1 MMIGKTFS
9 HYNISEKLGEGGMG
23 VVYKAEDKKLDRLV
37 ALKFLPPQFTVNK
50 SDKARFIQE
59 AKAAAAINHPNV
71 CVIHDMLEH
80 ENQQFIVMEYVE
92 GQTLREVIYGDRRR
106 GEVTSHLQIN
116 EVLNYAIQIAEALQA
131 AHEKDIIH
139 RDIKSENI
147 MVNTKDQIKVMD
159 FGLAKLKGSLKLTKK
174 SSTVGTVAYMSP
186 EQIQG
191 HEVDARSDIFSFGV
205 VLYEM
210 LTGQLPFKGEYESA
224 MIYSILNEEPEPL
237 TKIRTDLSE
246 KLEQILNRVL
256 IKNPNKRYQHMD
268 ELLLDLKTL
277 KNGSP
282 GQPVAKK
289 LFLQISKPVLR
300 ILSTILLLIIL
311 GLIYLYTRSDERKAF
326 QITHTSPLTT
336 SPGLEQDPSWSPEGT
351 RLAYASNE
359 SGNMDIWV
367 MQIKAGRKIN
377 LTRDFPGYD
386 GKPAW
391 SPDGEWIAFVSER
404 DGGGIFIM
412 SALGGIPKRVIS
424 LSFAI
429 SLSRIGSI
437 PYVSWSPDG
446 SKLAY
451 AVAGSLYTIASTGG
465 LPVKI
470 PLPPTGL
477 IAGYSEPAWSPD
489 GKCIA
494 CTGFL
499 GEGVATSQ
507 IWSSLPGKSD
517 PIPVTEGRYLDHN
530 PVWSSD
536 GRQLFFISDRGGSFD
551 VWWLPVNERGEP
563 AGNAQSLTAGAGV
576 GAIALSRDGTHL
588 AFTKVIDRSN
598 IWSIPI
604 VPDRAVTLAEAM
616 EHTSEN
622 NYIESVAISPDGDWI
637 AFDCNRRGNMDIWIM
652 HKNGGEVRTLTTN
665 PAHDWCPYWSPDGEK
680 IVFHSMRSGNR
691 DLYMI
696 PVRGGA
702 ITQLTS
708 HPAQDL
714 LPIWSPDGKKIAFLS
729 NRAGNMDAWLM
740 NSEGGEFLQL
750 TFNETQDLAVMWS
763 PDSRQIVFCTD
774 RTGHYELF
782 LIPETLF
789 NVPKENRQLTQ
800 LTRGKWTII
809 NAVYWTPDGQTIY
822 SYGVGGPGQKGANL
836 WAISATDGSARPLID
851 FQGSSKEP
859 WLSLSSDGKRIYFPL
874 WERIGDLWLA
884 DLSLE

>member
-1 MMIGKTFS
+1 MIGQHIS
-9 HYNISEKLGEGGMG
+9 HYIILEKLGEGGMG
-23 VVYKAEDKKLDRLV
+23 VVYKAEDIKLDRLV
-37 ALKFLPPQFTVNK
+37 ALKFLPPQFTVNQ

-71 CVIHDMLEH
+71 CVIHDMLEL

-92 GQTLREVIYGDRRR
+92 GQTLREVIYGNRRR
-106 GEVTSHLQIN
+106 GEVTSFLQIN
-116 EVLNYAIQIAEALQA
+116 EVLDYAIQITEALQA
-131 AHEKDIIH
+131 AHEKGIIH

-147 MVNTKDQIKVMD
+147 MVNTKNQIKVMD

-237 TKIRTDLSE
+237 IKHRSAIPGELESIVTRTL
-246 KLEQILNRVL
+246 V
-256 IKNPNKRYQHMD
+256 KNPDKRYQHTH
-268 ELLLDLKTL
+268 ELRHDLKTL
-277 KNGSP
+277 KNLP
-282 GQPVAKK
+282 ARPPVKQK
-289 LFLQISKPVLR
+289 SVLRIPKPVLG
-300 ILSTILLLIIL
+300 ILSLILLLIL
-311 GLIYLYTRSDERKAF
+311 LVSIYLYTRPDERQVY
-326 QITHTSPLTT
+326 QIKLTSPLTT

-351 RLAYASNE
+351 RLAYASDE

-367 MQIKAGRKIN
+367 MQITAGQRMN
-377 LTRDFPGYD
+377 LTKDFPGYD
-386 GKPAW
+386 GKPSC

-404 DGGGIFIM
+404 DGGGIFIIP
-412 SALGGIPKRVIS
+412 ALGGIPKRVIS

-451 AVAGSLYTIASTGG
+451 AVAGSLYTIASAGG
-465 LPVKI
+465 IPAKM

-477 IAGYSEPAWSPD
+477 IAGYSEPAWSP
-489 GKCIA
+489 GGNCIA

-499 GEGVATSQ
+499 AEGVATSQ
-507 IWSSLPGKSD
+507 IWSLHPGKSD
-517 PIPVTEGRYLDHN
+517 PVPVTEGKHLDHN
-530 PVWSSD
+530 PLWSAD
-536 GRQLFFISDRGGSFD
+536 GRHLFFISDRGGSFD
-551 VWWLPVNERGEP
+551 VWSLPVSEGGEP
-563 AGNAQSLTAGAGV
+563 AGDAQSLTTGAGV

-604 VPDRAVTLAEAM
+604 VPDRQVKLAEAL

-622 NYIESVAISPDGDWI
+622 NYIESLAISPNGDWI

-652 HKNGGEVRTLTTN
+652 HKNGGKVRALTTN
-665 PAHDWCPYWSPDGEK
+665 PAHDWCPYWSSDGER
-680 IVFHSMRSGNR
+680 IIFHSMRSGNR
-691 DLYMI
+691 DLYAI
-696 PVRGGA
+696 PVSGGA
-702 ITQLTS
+702 LTQLTS

-714 LPIWSPDGKKIAFLS
+714 LPICAPDGKKIAFLS
-729 NRAGNMDAWLM
+729 NRSGNMDAWLM
-740 NSEGGEFLQL
+740 NSEGGEVRQL
-750 TFNETQDLAVMWS
+750 TFNETQDLAVLWA
-763 PDSRQIVFCTD
+763 PDGKQIVFCTN
-774 RTGHYELF
+774 RTGYYELF
-782 LIPETLF
+782 LIPEALF
-789 NVPKENRQLTQ
+789 FVAKENRQLTQ

-809 NAVYWTPDGQTIY
+809 NPIYWTPDGQTIY
-822 SYGVGGPGQKGANL
+822 SYGVGGPGERGANL
-836 WAISATDGSARPLID
+836 WAVSATGGSARPLID
-851 FQGSSKEP
+851 FQGSLKEP
-859 WLSLSSDGKRIYFPL
+859 SHSLSSDGKRIYFPL

-884 DLSLE
+884 DLSVE

>member
-1 MMIGKTFS
+1 MIGKTIS
-9 HYNISEKLGEGGMG
+9 HYQILEKLGVGGMG
-23 VVYKAEDKKLDRLV
+23 VIYKARDLKLDRFV
-37 ALKFLPPQFTVNK
+37 ALKFLPPHIGADAEEK
-50 SDKARFIQE
+50 ERFIHE
-59 AKAAAAINHPNV
+59 AKAASTLDHVNI
-71 CVIHDMLEH
+71 CTIHEIAETDDGQL
-80 ENQQFIVMEYVE
+80 FIVMACYE
-92 GQTLREVIYGDRRR
+92 GETLKNKIKDKRLKIKDTIDYA
-106 GEVTSHLQIN
+106 TQI
-116 EVLNYAIQIAEALQA
+116 VEALQA
-131 AHEKDIIH
+131 AHDKGIVH
-139 RDIKSENI
+139 RDIKPANI
-147 MVNTKDQIKVMD
+147 FITNEGVVKILD
-159 FGLAKLKGSLKLTKK
+159 FGLAKLHGQTKITK
-174 SSTVGTVAYMSP
+174 AGTTLGTLAYMSP

-191 HEVDARSDIFSFGV
+191 HRVDARSDIFSFGV
-205 VLYEM
+205 LLYEM

-224 MIYSILNEEPEPL
+224 MIYSILNEEPKPL
-237 TKIRTDLSE
+237 TKQKTGLPVA
-246 KLEQILNRVL
+246 LERMVTRAL
-256 IKNPNKRYQHMD
+256 IKNPIERYQHAH

-277 KNGSP
+277 KNT
-282 GQPVAKK
+282 PVKIPDK
-289 LFLQISKPVLR
+289 QKRFLKIFRPVWGTVSL
-300 ILSTILLLIIL
+300 ILLLML
-311 GLIYLYTRSDERKAF
+311 LVSIYLYTRPDEGNVY
-326 QITHTSPLTT
+326 QIKRTSPLTT

-351 RLAYASNE
+351 RLAYTSDE

-367 MQIKAGRKIN
+367 MQIAAGQRIN
-377 LTRDFPGYD
+377 LTRDFTGYD

-412 SALGGIPKRVIS
+412 PALGGIPKRIIS

-446 SKLAY
+446 SRLAY
-451 AVAGSLYTIASTGG
+451 AVAGSLYTIPAAGG
-465 LPVKI
+465 IPAKM

-489 GKCIA
+489 GSCIA

-499 GEGVATSQ
+499 AEGVATSQ

-517 PIPVTEGRYLDHN
+517 PIPVTEGKYLDHN

-536 GRQLFFISDRGGSFD
+536 GQQLFFISDRGGSFD

-563 AGNAQSLTAGAGV
+563 AGDAQSLTAGAGV
-576 GAIALSRDGTHL
+576 GAIALSRNGTHM
-588 AFTKVIDRSN
+588 AFSKVIDRSN

-604 VPDRAVTLAEAM
+604 IPDRPVKLVEAM

-622 NYIESVAISPDGDWI
+622 NYIESVVISPDGDWI

-665 PAHDWCPYWSPDGEK
+665 PAHDWCPYWSPDGK
-680 IVFHSMRSGNR
+680 TIVFHSMRSGNR

-696 PVRGGA
+696 PVGGGA

-708 HPAQDL
+708 HPAEDL

-740 NSEGGEFLQL
+740 NSSGGEFRQL
-750 TFNETQDLAVMWS
+750 TFNETQDLAVAWA
-763 PDSRQIVFCTD
+763 PDSKQIVFCTN
-774 RTGHYELF
+774 RTGYYELF
-782 LIPETLF
+782 MIPETLF
-789 NVPKENRQLTQ
+789 DVPNENRQLTQ
-800 LTRGKWTII
+800 LTHGKWTII

-822 SYGVGGPGQKGANL
+822 SYGVGGPGERGANL
-836 WAISATDGSARPLID
+836 WAVSVVDGSARPLID
-851 FQGSSKEP
+851 FHGSSKEP
-859 WLSLSSDGKRIYFPL
+859 SHSLSSDGKRIYFPL

-884 DLSLE
+884 DLSIE

>member
-1 MMIGKTFS
+1 MTGKTIS
-9 HYNISEKLGEGGMG
+9 HYRILEELGRGGMG
-23 VVYKAEDKKLDRLV
+23 VVYKAEDIKLDRLV

-92 GQTLREVIYGDRRR
+92 GQTLREIIYGNRRR
-106 GEVTSHLQIN
+106 GEVSSFLQIN
-116 EVLNYAIQIAEALQA
+116 DVLNYTIQIGEALQA

-147 MVNTKDQIKVMD
+147 MVNTKNQIKVMD

-246 KLEQILNRVL
+246 KLEQILNRAL
-256 IKNPNKRYQHMD
+256 IKDPNKRYQHMD

-277 KNGSP
+277 KNGSAE
-282 GQPVAKK
+282 QPVAKK

-311 GLIYLYTRSDERKAF
+311 GLIYLYTHSDERKAF

-367 MQIKAGRKIN
+367 MQIAAGRRIN

-412 SALGGIPKRVIS
+412 PALGGIPKRVIS

-465 LPVKI
+465 FPAKM

-489 GKCIA
+489 GKSIA

-499 GEGVATSQ
+499 AEGVATSQ
-507 IWSSLPGKSD
+507 IWSLNPGKSD
-517 PIPVTEGRYLDHN
+517 PVPVTTGKHLDHN
-530 PVWSSD
+530 PVWSVD
-536 GRQLFFISDRGGSFD
+536 NRHLFFISDRGGSFD
-551 VWWLPVNERGEP
+551 VWSLQINERGEP
-563 AGNAQSLTAGAGV
+563 AGDAQSLTAGAGV
-576 GAIALSRDGTHL
+576 GAIALSRDGIHL

-604 VPDRAVTLAEAM
+604 VPDRQVTLAEAL

-652 HKNGGEVRTLTTN
+652 HKDGGEVRALTTN
-665 PAHDWCPYWSPDGEK
+665 PAHDWCPYWSPDGK
-680 IVFHSMRSGNR
+680 MIIFHSMRSGNR
-691 DLYMI
+691 DIYAI
-696 PVRGGA
+696 PVSGGA

-708 HPAQDL
+708 HPAEDL
-714 LPIWSPDGKKIAFLS
+714 LPICSPDGKKIAFLS
-729 NRAGNMDAWLM
+729 NRSGNMDGWLI
-740 NSEGGEFLQL
+740 NSEGGDIRQL
-750 TFNETQDLAVMWS
+750 TFNETQDLVLLWA
-763 PDSRQIVFCTD
+763 PDGKQIVFCTN

-809 NAVYWTPDGQTIY
+809 NPIYWTLDGQTIY
-822 SYGVGGPGQKGANL
+822 SYGVGGPGERGANL
-836 WAISATDGSARPLID
+836 WAISAVDGTARPLIN

-859 WLSLSSDGKRIYFPL
+859 SHSLSSDGKRIYFPL

-884 DLSLE
+884 DLSIE